1 MIDCPNPWDGAS
13 VAPREH
19 EGEIAKM
26 PTINGER
33 LIAELRRLA
42 QFGRYETGVHRPTY
56 SPDDMAARRWVA
68 ERMESAGLDPVID
81 GIGTLLGRGRASGRK
96 LLMGSHLETQPH
108 SGWLDGAMGV
118 MYGLEVARAF
128 AEDSHTAELGI
139 EVGAWADEEGHYGA
153 LLGSRSFCGEVSEAA
168 IDAARGRMED
178 KPLRTALAE
187 AGLSGRPRLRLE
199 PDRYVGYLE
208 AHVEQG
214 DTLDNAGLRLG
225 IVTGIVGIHLYR
237 IRFEGQQ
244 NHAGTTRMAVRRDAG
259 VALVRLAAEIDR
271 RFPAVAGPRSV
282 WTTGKITLD
291 PGAPSIIPGKAEML
305 FQFRDVEAE
314 RLALLERTLEEMVHE
329 ANAQGP
335 CRVTL
340 QPVSRVAP
348 SIMNADFQAALEA
361 AAERHAPKLHLQ
373 MPSGAGHDAQIFA
386 RYIPSGMLFV
396 PSIGGVS
403 HHFTEDTKEADIILG
418 CQVFA
423 DAAELILRNAA

>member
-1 MIDCPNPWDGAS
+1 
-13 VAPREH
+13 
-19 EGEIAKM
+19 M
-26 PTINGER
+26 PTIKGER
-33 LIAELRRLA
+33 LIADLRRLA
-42 QFGRYETGVHRPTY
+42 QFGRYKTGVHRPTY

-68 ERMESAGLDPVID
+68 GRMEEAGLDPVID
-81 GIGTLLGRGRASGRK
+81 GVGTLLGRSRASGRK
-96 LLMGSHLETQPH
+96 LLTGSHLETQPY

-118 MYGLEVARAF
+118 IYGLELARTF
-128 AEDSHTAELGI
+128 AEDPRSAGLGI

-153 LLGSRSFCGEVSEAA
+153 LLGSRSFCGEVDEAS
-168 IDAARGRMED
+168 IDGARGRIEG
-178 KPLRTALAE
+178 KPLREALAE
-187 AGLSGRPRLRLE
+187 AGLAGRPRLHLE
-199 PDRYVGYLE
+199 RERYVGYLE

-237 IRFEGQQ
+237 IHFEGQQ

-271 RFPAVAGPRSV
+271 RFPSVAGPRSV

-305 FQFRDVEAE
+305 FQFRDVEPE
-314 RLALLERTLEEMVHE
+314 RLALLVRTIEELVRQ

-340 QPVSRVAP
+340 EPVSRVAP
-348 SIMNADFQAALEA
+348 SAMDASFQQALES
-361 AAERHAPKLHLQ
+361 AAEGHAPKLHLRL
-373 MPSGAGHDAQIFA
+373 PSAAGHDAQIFA
-386 RYIPSGMLFV
+386 RYLPSGMLFV
-396 PSIGGVS
+396 PSIGGIS
-403 HHFTEDTKEADIILG
+403 HHFSEDTNEADIVLG

-423 DAAELILRNAA
+423 DAAERILREAAA